1 MTTKPDQG
9 NRFPFWHSLCSS
21 GKGMAKIF
29 DAWEGDH
36 PVRSRH
42 FDERP
47 LRELIRLLELR
58 CAGRMAETSKEPQP
72 FKDSPTTGAV
82 REPVALYICVEEKEI
97 AADLP
102 TWKSGW
108 YLLMA
113 SPVEAKR
120 VLVENRLKEA
130 ALL

>member
-1 MTTKPDQG
+1 
-9 NRFPFWHSLCSS
+9 
-21 GKGMAKIF
+21 MAKIF
-29 DAWEGDH
+29 DAWEGDR

-47 LRELIRLLELR
+47 LRELIQVLELR
-58 CAGRMAETSKEPQP
+58 CAGRMAETSEKPPP
-72 FKDSPTTGAV
+72 FKDSLKEDTGAA
-82 REPVALYICVEEKEI
+82 RRPAALYICVEDKEI

-120 VLVENRLKEA
+120 LLGRKHLEEA
-130 ALL
+130 ALV